1 MSNTKKLTREG
12 VIDPDEIREVTLG
25 QHEYAMLPQPLGYL
39 RSQLGLALGN
49 LENIDIEANSV
60 VGLLTE
66 RGYAILKVFIPEFM
80 PEWEFNG
87 FPTKEA
93 WQSNQYDREYD
104 HSPTPK
110 EIKKAFIAG
119 AELNEI
125 DLLKHLGKVIGPD
138 LLKGLVV
145 EALQKSMKESGSSS
159 TSSAPS
165 TPPSTPESSSTPSP
179 TSLPG
184 PALIATGSQ
193 TNSD

>member
-12 VIDPDEIREVTLG
+12 VIDPDEVREVTLG
-25 QHEYAMLPQPLGYL
+25 ERDYVMLPQPLGYL

-66 RGYAILKVFIPEFM
+66 RGYAILKVFIPELM

-87 FPTKEA
+87 YPTKEA

-104 HSPTPK
+104 KSPTPK

-145 EALQKSMKESGSSS
+145 EALQKSMKESASSS

-184 PALIATGSQ
+184 PALVATGSP